1 MKMRP
6 HGFLSYF
13 LIFFGIIGFLIA
25 SDQNKDFLK
34 FVLTFDFNY
43 IGNILLDKW
52 NYVNSIDMTNE
63 FKKVNADDSIS
74 ILTFVVFFLATF
86 KTILTLPTI
95 IFYLLS
101 KYVRAEGEV
110 LNKLRRTFE
119 GVIYMKLIGLFLIF
133 VAPTISV
140 YLNSTI

>member
-1 MKMRP
+1 MRP

-13 LIFFGIIGFLIA
+13 LIFLGIIGFLIA

-34 FVLTFDFNY
+34 FVLTQDGNY
-43 IGNILLDKW
+43 LLNILMDKW
-52 NYVNSIDMTNE
+52 DYVNSIDMTTE
-63 FKKVNADDSIS
+63 FNNISFGSPIS
-74 ILTFVVFFLATF
+74 IFTFVIFFLATF

-101 KYVRAEGEV
+101 KFVRAEGEI

-119 GVIYMKLIGLFLIF
+119 SVIYMKLIGLFIIF
-133 VAPTISV
+133 VAPMISI
-140 YLNSTI
+140 YLNS